1 MIVASNLCALLAVV
15 SLANALPLP
24 RKSNF
29 IFRSSSLQNVALV
42 GESHP
47 DMFTSRA
54 APLPRP
60 KILAREV
67 DLSDVTS
74 PGIDNNPIL
83 YDSPD
88 AWSDLQ
94 QTTDGPYKS
103 AQVADSTAY
112 LCLDNCYAAD
122 LSIPVGS
129 DLPPLVEDPG
139 NIFFEEATGLDG
151 LSIPWDEEAGSG
163 PGTWIE
169 VHQGSGWT
177 ADRGSGWTAERG
189 SGRDHERGSFSSIT

>member
-1 MIVASNLCALLAVV
+1 MNVASNLCALLAVV
-15 SLANALPLP
+15 SLANALPLS
-24 RKSNF
+24 RKSHF
-29 IFRSSSLQNVALV
+29 TFRSSSLQNVALV

-54 APLPRP
+54 PPLPRP
-60 KILAREV
+60 EISGREV
-67 DLSDVTS
+67 NLSDVTS
-74 PGIDNNPIL
+74 PGIDNTATL
-83 YDSPD
+83 YDSLD

-94 QTTDGPYKS
+94 KTRDGPYNS

-122 LSIPVGS
+122 SSIPVGL

-151 LSIPWDEEAGSG
+151 LSIPWDEEGGSG

-177 ADRGSGWTAERG
+177 AERG
-189 SGRDHERGSFSSIT
+189 SGRGEEKGLFSLIT